1 VSRRGRPRSVSWMG
15 VEGERDAWTR
25 GGVVV
30 VVVVGPSSVVS
41 SRVVS
46 RRLSFGRRTR
56 GGDGVESVGV

>member
-1 VSRRGRPRSVSWMG
+1 MG

-30 VVVVGPSSVVS
+30 VVVVGASSVVS